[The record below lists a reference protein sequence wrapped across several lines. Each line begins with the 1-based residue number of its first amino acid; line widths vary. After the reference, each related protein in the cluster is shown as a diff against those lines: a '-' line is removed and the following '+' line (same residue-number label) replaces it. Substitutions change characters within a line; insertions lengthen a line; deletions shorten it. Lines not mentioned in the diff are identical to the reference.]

1 MDAYLKLEW
10 SKQHRRSELRLL
22 EYFAIDFSRYE
33 EDILNLH
40 INETDPV
47 HQLGDVYTDTGG
59 ALEFPVDPRTGQEV
73 RTLELDTTRPF
84 RLYDRF
90 PSGSNLNRADHQHCL
105 AVQNRLNMRL
115 GFETAEELEALG
127 KFRALTGKLKKERV
141 LFDSFVRNYFLN
153 NLAGRKRTID
163 AELDGLVVGV
173 WRSKVGRMLERR
185 MGGGKYQLA
194 TAVLWLKYRK
204 NEKNVGFEVASENVL
219 ELGCVRNIYTENLLH
234 ASTLRRSKR
243 ILDRYLE
250 EYCSSTDVD
259 DAVHVDSILKQDE
272 DVRFVVNSGALCYL
286 LDKACNLEQRW
297 AIPFRIDSVGGR
309 NVVFIEKK
317 LQPVR
322 MLTHER
328 NVQAHKYLVR
338 SFMTIVK
345 KEGAKPEQES
355 EPNVKIE
362 YKAVGFDEYLQQ
374 LEVTRKPSEPVQRNV
389 SLQLW
394 NLQDGDDQYR
404 FLVRTRTDCYE
415 SLRKVKFYI
424 NISIKLEYQTEFG
437 AEQMT
442 KSELIREWTRQRLR
456 PNSKTL
462 RLRINATNHIIL
474 SHHYLELKDIEEELK
489 RLYDIEPQNLLTN
502 LWQTLRLLMQFPP
515 GEHLLQHDTKN
526 AETVMILSQSP
537 SATTLDL
544 HQLYSTVEYERCALE
559 EYDWVPIDTT
569 VITKLHRE
577 HTLLPGTFPHWTQRH
592 RLIAR
597 ETLKPKPKP
606 KPEALAKPK
615 KKRSKAK
622 RIRQKLKE
630 KEKQAQKKKEKEVQQ
645 SLEQFAPY
653 DGPTR
658 AATTG
663 TTTTEGTPAK
673 QQRPAP
679 TAIGF
684 VKGESFDYQSYVNQA
699 NAKKD
704 D

>member
-47 HQLGDVYTDTGG
+47 HQLGDVYTDVGG
-59 ALEFPVDPRTGQEV
+59 TLEFPVDPRTGQEV
-73 RTLELDTTRPF
+73 RQLELDATRPF
-84 RLYDRF
+84 RLFDRF
-90 PSGSNLNRADHQHCL
+90 PSGSNLNRAEHQHCL
-105 AVQNRLNMRL
+105 AVQNRINMRL
-115 GFETAEELEALG
+115 GFETAEEVEALG
-127 KFRALTGKLKKERV
+127 KFQLMGVRLTRERV
-141 LFDSFVRNYFLN
+141 LFNSFVKNYFLN

-163 AELDGLVVGV
+163 GELDELVVGV
-173 WRSKVGRMLERR
+173 WRGKVGRMLEERS
-185 MGGGKYQLA
+185 GKYQLA
-194 TAVLWLKYRK
+194 TAVMWLRYRK
-204 NEKNVGFEVASENVL
+204 NEKQVGFEPASENVL

-250 EYCSSTDVD
+250 EQRETKDVD
-259 DAVHVDSILKQDE
+259 DAVHVDSILRQDE
-272 DVRFVVNSGALCYL
+272 EVRFVVNSGALCYL

-297 AIPFRIDSVGGR
+297 AIPFRIESVGGR

-338 SFMTIVK
+338 SFMTMVK

-355 EPNVKIE
+355 NVNVKIE

-374 LEVTRKPSEPVQRNV
+374 LEANRKPSEPVQKNV

-394 NLQDGDDQYR
+394 NLQDGDEQYR

-456 PNSKTL
+456 PNSRTL
-462 RLRINATNHIIL
+462 RLRINASNHIIL

-502 LWQTLRLLMQFPP
+502 LWQTLRLIMQFPP
-515 GEHLLQHDTKN
+515 GEHLLQHDTKSP
-526 AETVMILSQSP
+526 ETVMILSQS
-537 SATTLDL
+537 STTFTLDL
-544 HQLYSTVEYERCALE
+544 HALYSNVEYERCALE
-559 EYDWVPIDTT
+559 EYDWVPIDAT

-577 HTLLPGTFPHWTQRH
+577 HTLLPGTFPHWTKRH
-592 RLIAR
+592 RIVSR

-606 KPEALAKPK
+606 KPEAPVKPK
-615 KKRSKAK
+615 KKKSKAK
-622 RIRQKLKE
+622 RIRQKQKE
-630 KEKQAQKKKEKEVQQ
+630 KERQAQKQKEKEVQQ
-645 SLEQFAPY
+645 SLEQYAPY
-653 DGPTR
+653 EGPSR
-658 AATTG
+658 APAK
-663 TTTTEGTPAK
+663 EGTPAK
-673 QQRPAP
+673 QARPAP
-679 TAIGF
+679 ATIGF